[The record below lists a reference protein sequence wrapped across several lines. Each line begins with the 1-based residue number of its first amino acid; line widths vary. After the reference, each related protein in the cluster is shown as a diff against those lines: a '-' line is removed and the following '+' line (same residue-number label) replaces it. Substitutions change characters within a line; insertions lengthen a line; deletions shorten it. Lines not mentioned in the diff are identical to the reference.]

1 MANKYIYPANGR
13 VNTQIA
19 SVGDSK
25 VNKEEMKEKVKLL
38 SENLSLISY
47 NKIRAELP
55 ILCMNSNCI
64 ARFAPHIN
72 VLIDI
77 KPSAFLVLI
86 NKKEKIEP
94 QNNVSCYYLTSS
106 IKNDL

>member
-55 ILCMNSNCI
+55 ILCMNSNCV
-64 ARFAPHIN
+64 ASFAPHDKRVDWYKTIGKSN
-72 VLIDI
+72 
-77 KPSAFLVLI
+77 F
-86 NKKEKIEP
+86 NEYKEKNRVTEQGILLLF
-94 QNNVSCYYLTSS
+94 N
-106 IKNDL
+106 